1 MRKIHKVSSD
11 VKEQIV
17 NRIKNEGIT
26 LIEASKEHGIAPST
40 ISGWLAKK
48 VTGGVTISQ
57 YAKLRRE
64 NEELKS
70 LLGELTLEKT
80 RAQKKS

>member
-1 MRKIHKVSSD
+1 MRKVHKISRE
-11 VKEQIV
+11 VKEQII
-17 NRIKNEGIT
+17 NRIKTEGIT
-26 LIEASKEHGIAPST
+26 LVEAGKDHGVAPST
-40 ISGWLAKK
+40 ISGWLAGK
-48 VTGGVTISQ
+48 VEGGVTLAQ

-64 NEELKS
+64 NEELKR

>member
-1 MRKIHKVSSD
+1 MKKVHKISQD
-11 VKEQIV
+11 IKEQIIS
-17 NRIKNEGIT
+17 RIKNEGIT
-26 LIEASKEHGIAPST
+26 LVEAGRDHGVAPST
-40 ISGWLAKK
+40 ISGWLTKK
-48 VTGGVTISQ
+48 TSGGITLGQ

-64 NEELKS
+64 NEELKR

>member
-1 MRKIHKVSSD
+1 MKKVHKISSD
-11 VKEQIV
+11 IREQII

-26 LIEASKEHGIAPST
+26 LVEAGRDHGVAPST
-40 ISGWLAKK
+40 ISGWLSKK
-48 VTGGVTISQ
+48 VNGAVTLGQ
-57 YAKLRRE
+57 YAKLKRE
-64 NEELKS
+64 NEELKR

>member
-1 MRKIHKVSSD
+1 MRKTHKVSRE
-11 VKEQIV
+11 VKEQII
-17 NRIKNEGIT
+17 NRIKTEGIT
-26 LIEASKEHGIAPST
+26 LLEASKDHGVAPST

-48 VTGGVTISQ
+48 VSGGITLTQ

-64 NEELKS
+64 NEDLKR

-80 RAQKKS
+80 RAQKKN